1 MSTSVRC
8 GNCKTILNEDPSIQP
23 NLRTPCHSCGSMARI
38 YDCAITE
45 KIGIAVRMGMKAK
58 RQGKGKP
65 FIEQVTEAD
74 IQRITNKHMH
84 LDRVINREND
94 LYKEVVTDPKTG
106 EIIHQC
112 EEPLSKHQGHG
123 SAKRNKKP

>member
-1 MSTSVRC
+1 
-8 GNCKTILNEDPSIQP
+8 
-23 NLRTPCHSCGSMARI
+23 MARI